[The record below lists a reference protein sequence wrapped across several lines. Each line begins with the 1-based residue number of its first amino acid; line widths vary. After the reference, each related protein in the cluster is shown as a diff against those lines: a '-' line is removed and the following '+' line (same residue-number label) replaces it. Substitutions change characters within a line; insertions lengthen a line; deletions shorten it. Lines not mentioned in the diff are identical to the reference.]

1 MAVKKEVS
9 LLPNSENPN
18 SFSSRLIKWSTT
30 TGRVVIIFT
39 ELIVVCAFISRFWLD
54 RKNSDLSE
62 ILRQKT
68 AILQSTQT
76 FEAEFKQLQ
85 QKLSSIKVSY
95 ANQPKYDQ
103 QLASLIKSTPEEI
116 YYKDI
121 SLSQDEKTLQTVV
134 VSDLIAYRE
143 DIIVNF
149 ITNLMV
155 NPDIKQVDIK
165 RIEKKPKENQ
175 YDVLVSLVFNS
186 PTANGK

>member
-68 AILQSTQT
+68 SILQNTQA
-76 FEAEFKQLQ
+76 FESEFKQLQ
-85 QKLSSIKVSY
+85 QKLSSIKSFY

-103 QLASLIKSTPEEI
+103 QLDSLIKSTPEEI

-121 SLSQDEKTLQTVV
+121 NITQDEKTSETIIN
-134 VSDLIAYRE
+134 SNLIAYRE
-143 DIIVNF
+143 DLIVNF

-165 RIEKKPKENQ
+165 RIEKKSKENQ
-175 YDVLVSLVFNS
+175 YDVIISLVFNS
-186 PTANGK
+186 PKTNGK

>member
-95 ANQPKYDQ
+95 ASQPKYDQ

-121 SLSQDEKTLQTVV
+121 SLSQDEKTLQTAV

>member
-121 SLSQDEKTLQTVV
+121 SLSQDEKTLETVV

>member
-18 SFSSRLIKWSTT
+18 SLSSRIIKWSTT
-30 TGRVVIIFT
+30 SGRVIIIFT

-62 ILRQKT
+62 TLRQKT
-68 AILQSTQT
+68 AILQSTQD
-76 FEAEFKQLQ
+76 FESQFKQLQ
-85 QKLSSIKVSY
+85 QKLSSIKLFYS
-95 ANQPKYDQ
+95 NQPKYDQ
-103 QLASLIKSTPEEI
+103 QLTSLIKSTPEEI

-121 SLSQDEKTLQTVV
+121 TLTQDEKTLQTIVNSNL
-134 VSDLIAYRE
+134 VSYRE

-155 NPDIKQVDIK
+155 NPDIQQVDIK

-175 YDVLVSLVFNS
+175 YDVLVSLIFN
-186 PTANGK
+186 PTKTNGK

>member
-85 QKLSSIKVSY
+85 QKLSSIKVFY

>member
-62 ILRQKT
+62 TLRQKS
-68 AILQSTQT
+68 AILQSTQS
-76 FEAEFKQLQ
+76 FESEFKQLQ
-85 QKLSSIKVSY
+85 QKLSSIKVFY
-95 ANQPKYDQ
+95 ASQPKYDQ
-103 QLASLIKSTPEEI
+103 QLNSLIKSTPEEI

-121 SLSQDEKTLQTVV
+121 ILNQDEKTLETVIT
-134 VSDLIAYRE
+134 SNLIAYRE
-143 DIIVNF
+143 DVIVNF
-149 ITNLMV
+149 ITNLMI

-165 RIEKKPKENQ
+165 RIEKKSKENQ
-175 YDVLVSLVFNS
+175 YDVLISLVFNS
-186 PTANGK
+186 STTNGK

>member
-18 SFSSRLIKWSTT
+18 SLSSRIIKWSTT
-30 TGRVVIIFT
+30 SGRVIIIFT
-39 ELIVVCAFISRFWLD
+39 ELIVVGAFLSRFWLD

-62 ILRQKT
+62 TLRQKT
-68 AILQSTQT
+68 AILQSTQD
-76 FEAEFKQLQ
+76 FESQFKQLQ
-85 QKLSSIKVSY
+85 QKLSSIKLFYS
-95 ANQPKYDQ
+95 NQPKYDQ
-103 QLASLIKSTPEEI
+103 QLTSLIKSTPEEI

-121 SLSQDEKTLQTVV
+121 TLTQDEKTLQTIVN
-134 VSDLIAYRE
+134 SNLISYRE

-155 NPDIKQVDIK
+155 NPDIQQVDIK

-175 YDVLVSLVFNS
+175 YDVLVSLIFN
-186 PTANGK
+186 PTKTNGK

>member
-30 TGRVVIIFT
+30 TGRVIIIFT
-39 ELIVVCAFISRFWLD
+39 ELIVVCAFVSRFWLD

-68 AILQSTQT
+68 AILQSTKT
-76 FEAEFKQLQ
+76 FETEFKQLQ
-85 QKLSSIKVSY
+85 QKLSSIKSFY
-95 ANQPKYDQ
+95 TNQPKYDQ
-103 QLASLIKSTPEEI
+103 QLDSLIKSTPEEI

-121 SLSQDEKTLQTVV
+121 NITQDEKTLETIIN
-134 VSDLIAYRE
+134 SNLIAYRE
-143 DIIVNF
+143 DLIVTF

-165 RIEKKPKENQ
+165 RIEKKSKENQ
-175 YDVLVSLVFNS
+175 YDVIISLVFNS
-186 PTANGK
+186 PATNGK

>member
-54 RKNSDLSE
+54 RKNTDLSE
-62 ILRQKT
+62 TLRQKT
-68 AILQSTQT
+68 AILQSTQA
-76 FEAEFKQLQ
+76 FESEFKQLQ
-85 QKLSSIKVSY
+85 QKLSSIKGFY
-95 ANQPKYDQ
+95 ENQPKYDQ

-116 YYKDI
+116 YYKNI
-121 SLSQDEKTLQTVV
+121 NLSQDKKTSETLVT
-134 VSDLIAYRE
+134 SSLTAYRE
-143 DIIVNF
+143 DVIVNF

-165 RIEKKPKENQ
+165 RIEKKSKENQ
-175 YDVLVSLVFNS
+175 YDVLISLVFNS
-186 PTANGK
+186 PATNGK

>member
-95 ANQPKYDQ
+95 ASQPKYDQ

>member
-68 AILQSTQT
+68 SILQSTKT

-85 QKLSSIKVSY
+85 QKLSSIKVFY

-103 QLASLIKSTPEEI
+103 QIASLIKSTPEEI

-121 SLSQDEKTLQTVV
+121 SLSQDEKTSQTIVT
-134 VSDLIAYRE
+134 SNLIAYRE

-186 PTANGK
+186 PTTNGK

>member
-68 AILQSTQT
+68 AILQSTKT

-85 QKLSSIKVSY
+85 QKLSSIKVFY

-103 QLASLIKSTPEEI
+103 QITSLIKSTPEEI

-121 SLSQDEKTLQTVV
+121 SLSQDEKTLQTVII
-134 VSDLIAYRE
+134 SNLTAYRE

-175 YDVLVSLVFNS
+175 YNVLISLVFNS
-186 PTANGK
+186 PTNGK

>member
-39 ELIVVCAFISRFWLD
+39 ELIVVSAFLSRFWLD

-62 ILRQKT
+62 TLRQKS
-68 AILQSTQT
+68 AILQSTQA
-76 FEAEFKQLQ
+76 FESEFKQLQ
-85 QKLSSIKVSY
+85 QKLSSIKTFY
-95 ANQPKYDQ
+95 GNQPKYDQ
-103 QLASLIKSTPEEI
+103 QLNSLIKSTPEEI
-116 YYKDI
+116 YYKNI
-121 SLSQDEKTLQTVV
+121 NLSQDEKTFQTVV
-134 VSDLIAYRE
+134 TSSLIAYRE

-165 RIEKKPKENQ
+165 RIEKKSKENQ
-175 YDVLVSLVFNS
+175 YEVLISLVFNS
-186 PTANGK
+186 PTTNGK